1 MKKALIILT
10 LLLTGCTQLK
20 EVEQDYNQDDIRFG
34 TQYIKDGLLGG
45 VILICDSE
53 LNVEYMFI
61 NNGYGA
67 GLTVRYNALGQPKEC
82 DY

>member
-1 MKKALIILT
+1 MKRMMTILILFT
-10 LLLTGCTQLK
+10 LLTGCVYVQEDEINGK
-20 EVEQDYNQDDIRFG
+20 ETFGVDYLPSDD
-34 TQYIKDGLLGG
+34 LGN

-53 LNVEYMFI
+53 LKVEYLFI
-61 NNGYGA
+61 KVGYGA